1 MVILSRK
8 VINENSNHTDR
19 TKQNVQQKSITQQ
32 QFQTRLYEIM
42 YSLCSFNRF
51 IRKKKLKILFYFLSG
66 EPTST
71 HPALALFYDS
81 PTLDC

>member
-1 MVILSRK
+1 MKIP
-8 VINENSNHTDR
+8 ITDR
-19 TKQNVQQKSITQQ
+19 TSKTINKKKVIQQ
-32 QFQTRLYEIM
+32 QFQTRHDIM
-42 YSLCSFNRF
+42 YSLYSFNRL
-51 IRKKKLKILFYFLSG
+51 IRKYKIFYFLSG